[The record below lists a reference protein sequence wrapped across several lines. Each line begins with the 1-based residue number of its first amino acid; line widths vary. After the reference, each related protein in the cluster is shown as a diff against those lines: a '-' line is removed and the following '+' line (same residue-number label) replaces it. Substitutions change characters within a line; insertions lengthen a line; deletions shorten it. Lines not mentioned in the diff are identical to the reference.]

1 MPFRDILGHR
11 STLGLVA
18 RAIDRGTLPPCLIF
32 AGPAG
37 IGKRSI
43 ALALAQVFN
52 CANVQ
57 RPPVAT
63 EGAAPPLAL
72 DACGTC
78 ASCSRIARG
87 IHPDVQTIAPSE
99 TGTIKI
105 DEIRDVLRQVGFRPF
120 EARRRVVIVDDAE
133 ALGREAQNALL
144 KTLEEPPPSSII
156 ILVTAQPGL
165 LLDTVRSRCPT
176 VRFGPLDVADLT
188 RWLIAH
194 ESLGEAQA
202 HAVAATSKG
211 SLAAARESA
220 TSASGAEAY
229 RAAAQRVLERVAD
242 AADARDRLEATRE
255 ITGKGRGT
263 GASERDA
270 LGSHL
275 HAIAALLRDVSLVA
289 ANGDRAAVAN
299 ADLLPAL
306 ERLAPAFD
314 RDRSIEAFAAINRAL
329 EALDYNASPKTVADW
344 IVLQL

>member
-1 MPFRDILGHR
+1 
-11 STLGLVA
+11 
-18 RAIDRGTLPPCLIF
+18 
-32 AGPAG
+32 
-37 IGKRSI
+37 
-43 ALALAQVFN
+43 LAV
-52 CANVQ
+52 
-57 RPPVAT
+57 
-63 EGAAPPLAL
+63 
-72 DACGTC
+72 DACGAC
-78 ASCSRIARG
+78 APCSRIARA
-87 IHPDVQTIAPSE
+87 IHPDVQTIAPGD

-105 DEIRDVLRQVGFRPF
+105 DEIREVLRQVGFRPF

-144 KTLEEPPPSSII
+144 KTLEEPPPGSII

-165 LLDTVRSRCPT
+165 LLDTVRSRCPV
-176 VRFGPLDVADLT
+176 VRFGPLDVADLA
-188 RWLIAH
+188 RWLMAH
-194 ESLGEAQA
+194 EGLGEAQA
-202 HAVAATSKG
+202 RSVAATSSG
-211 SLAAARESA
+211 SLAAAQDS
-220 TSASGAEAY
+220 SASGAEAY

-242 AADARDRLEATRE
+242 ATDARDRLDATRE

-299 ADLLPAL
+299 VDLMPTL

-314 RDRSIEAFAAINRAL
+314 RDRSIEAFAAIHRAL

>member
-11 STLGLVA
+11 PTLALVA
-18 RAIDRGTLPPCLIF
+18 PAIDRGTLPPCLIF
-32 AGPAG
+32 SGPEG
-37 IGKRSI
+37 VGKRAV
-43 ALALAQVFN
+43 ALAVAQAINCVNPLRQVQPSGGSGSVLAV
-52 CANVQ
+52 
-57 RPPVAT
+57 
-63 EGAAPPLAL
+63 

-78 ASCSRIARG
+78 PSCSRIARG
-87 IHPDVQTIAPSE
+87 IHPDIQIIAPGD

-105 DEIRDVLRQVGFRPF
+105 DEIREVLRQVGFRPF

-144 KTLEEPPPSSII
+144 KTLEEPPPGSII

-188 RWLIAH
+188 RWLTTH
-194 ESLGEAQA
+194 EGLGEAQA
-202 HAVAATSKG
+202 RSVAAMSNG

-220 TSASGAEAY
+220 GTASGAEAY
-229 RAAAQRVLERVAD
+229 RAAAQRVLERVAG
-242 AADARDRLEATRE
+242 ATDARDRLDATRE

-299 ADLLPAL
+299 VDLIPAL
-306 ERLAPAFD
+306 ERLAPVFD

-329 EALDYNASPKTVADW
+329 EALDCNASPKTVADW

>member
-1 MPFRDILGHR
+1 MPFSDILGHR
-11 STLGLVA
+11 LTLTLVR
-18 RAIDRGTLPPCLIF
+18 RAIERGTLPPCLIF

-37 IGKRSI
+37 VGKRSV
-43 ALALAQVFN
+43 ALAIAQRIN
-52 CANVQ
+52 CLDA
-57 RPPVAT
+57 
-63 EGAAPPLAL
+63 PLAGD

-87 IHPDVQTIAPSE
+87 MHPDVQTITPGDS
-99 TGTIKI
+99 GTIRI
-105 DEIRDVLRQVGFRPF
+105 DEIREVLRQVGFRPF

-133 ALGREAQNALL
+133 AMGREAQSALL
-144 KTLEEPPPSSII
+144 KTLEEPPPGSII

-188 RWLIAH
+188 RWLMAH
-194 ESLGEAQA
+194 EGLAEAQA
-202 HAVAATSKG
+202 RSVAATSNG
-211 SLAAARESA
+211 SLAAARASA
-220 TSASGAEAY
+220 GTASGAEAY

-242 AADARDRLEATRE
+242 ATDARDRLDATRE

-270 LGSHL
+270 LGGHL

-299 ADLLPAL
+299 VDLMPAL
-306 ERLAPAFD
+306 ESLAPAFD
-314 RDRSIEAFAAINRAL
+314 RDRSINAFAAINRAL

-344 IVLQL
+344 IVLQI